1 MTMLC
6 FYLTLRN
13 ASLESNMMIQNIFL
27 FDILLMLDIY
37 VDMRI
42 SQLNLYN
49 ILPEIRIKLK
59 DIKKERNQLSNI
71 SLKFQN
77 NTIYGY

>member
-1 MTMLC
+1 MTILC

-27 FDILLMLDIY
+27 FDIFLMLDIY

-42 SQLNLYN
+42 

-59 DIKKERNQLSNI
+59 DIKKERKSTFKHQSQT
-71 SLKFQN
+71 SE
-77 NTIYGY
+77 